1 MARVRVE
8 RDVAASAHQVWAL
21 LTDWPSHGRWVP
33 LTRVR
38 TTSARPDGVGA
49 SFVGRTAVGPLGF
62 DDPMTVTLW
71 QPPTSVEPGRC
82 TVRKSGRLV
91 LGEAGFVV
99 EPVGSTRCRV
109 TWSEDIEIA
118 GVRRLPFADAVTRWA
133 GARAFGSM
141 LRKVARE
148 AERA

>member
-1 MARVRVE
+1 MALARVRREV
-8 RDVAASAHQVWAL
+8 DASAHQVWAT

-49 SFVGRTAVGPLGF
+49 SFVGRTAVGPVGF

-71 QPPTSVEPGRC
+71 QPPTATEPGRC
-82 TVRKSGRLV
+82 AVRKSGRVV
-91 LGEAGFVV
+91 LGEASFVV
-99 EPVGSTRCRV
+99 EPVSPRRCAV
-109 TWSEDIEIA
+109 TWVEDIEIV

-133 GARAFGSM
+133 GRRAFAAM
-141 LRKVARE
+141 LAKVARE
-148 AERA
+148 VERA